1 MCIIGNRKESG
12 WRVILEGC
20 GGVSFTT
27 RLLIYNLH
35 PHLVVWRATLSHI
48 NVIRIL
54 YKWKEWNEATLHNV
68 DFGTCFSS
76 YLTMRRVSVIAERQG
91 VVVLKERSRFFGNM
105 VRNLWRKRT
114 SRYKNIFMLHC
125 YSLRLF
131 FLLFLCPLS
140 CCLHIWLYSCVPFLT
155 PNQINSVLWHTPAIS
170 QVSLLQSFPPSGSF
184 VCLQSRDNGG
194 EWDHASSRWKTGE
207 KEWVSPRLLNHK

>member
-48 NVIRIL
+48 NVIWIL

-114 SRYKNIFMLHC
+114 SRLKTFSCFIVIHSDFFPSVFMPTKLLPP
-125 YSLRLF
+125 YLTLQLR
-131 FLLFLCPLS
+131 
-140 CCLHIWLYSCVPFLT
+140 
-155 PNQINSVLWHTPAIS
+155 A
-170 QVSLLQSFPPSGSF
+170 VSDS
-184 VCLQSRDNGG
+184 
-194 EWDHASSRWKTGE
+194 
-207 KEWVSPRLLNHK
+207 